1 MEYQERTFRQ
11 DDILER
17 YKIVGEIN
25 EYVNILERSNTDTSI
40 SIALNAKWGS
50 GKTFFVSMWRNYL
63 EENNF
68 RTVYYNAWE
77 NDDSD
82 SAILPL
88 LYRIVSIT
96 KDEENETFIE
106 YAKNFLKTL
115 AIETTKF
122 GVKKIFGRNS
132 GIGDIMEKGIDDLSN
147 AEISNLFREYDQY
160 YGSRKVLEENLREMI
175 PKDGKLWIFIDDLD
189 RCKPEFSIATLECIK
204 HFFNIKDIIY
214 VLSVDIE
221 QLGGIVSKVYGT
233 EIDANSYLKRFFD
246 MIYQI
251 PDADYITYI
260 EKKINS
266 MNIEME
272 IKKIIHCQNLA
283 KLFWYYN
290 CSLRDINLSLAHLE
304 IFMIRNKNRLI
315 TCKDPCETLK
325 IYYYFIVIKDKYNI
339 TYLDIIHGNFV
350 LEDNGNSHRVKIN
363 NIFIYNEQI
372 RKLLSKISDG
382 RAMKYTKDIIKQF
395 GLFEDDCTTTFK
407 QHMETYLS

>member
-1 MEYQERTFRQ
+1 MEYQERTFKQ
-11 DDILER
+11 DDILGR

-25 EYVNILERSNTDTSI
+25 EYISILERLNSDTSI

-63 EENNF
+63 EDNSI

-88 LYRIVSIT
+88 LYRIVSLI
-96 KDEENETFIE
+96 KDEEDATFIE
-106 YAKNFLKTL
+106 YAKKFLKTL

-122 GVKKIFGRNS
+122 GVKKAFGNS
-132 GIGDIMEKGIDDLSN
+132 GFADVFDKGIDGLSST
-147 AEISNLFREYDQY
+147 EISDIFKEYDQY
-160 YGSRKVLEENLREMI
+160 YGNRKVLEENLKEMI
-175 PKDGKLWIFIDDLD
+175 PKEGKLWIFIDDLD

-221 QLGGIVSKVYGT
+221 QLEAVVSKVYGV

-246 MIYQI
+246 IIYQI
-251 PDADYITYI
+251 PDADYTTYI
-260 EKKINS
+260 ETKIKN
-266 MNIEME
+266 MNIEID
-272 IKKIIHCQNLA
+272 IKNLIRYQNLT
-283 KLFWYYN
+283 KLFWHYN

-304 IFMIRNKNRLI
+304 IFLIRNREKIIICKNPW
-315 TCKDPCETLK
+315 DTLK
-325 IYYYFIVIKDKYNI
+325 IYYYFMIIKDKYNI
-339 TYLDIIHGNFV
+339 MYFNIIHGNFT
-350 LEDNGNSHRVKIN
+350 LEDNENSHRPKIN
-363 NIFIYNEQI
+363 NIYIFDEQI
-372 RKLLSKISDG
+372 RNLLSQISDG
-382 RAMKYTKDIIKQF
+382 RAIHYTKNLIKQF
-395 GLFEDDCTTTFK
+395 GLFENDYITTFK